1 MNLKKFIRKILREE
15 IEVPLFVRRRFS
27 PEDLEWLVNDVKEL
41 IDYGESLDT
50 AIYDGIREFIK
61 SKKFSDIDEFGLE
74 NDYWESYLKYERPLV
89 IYVKSKLGI
98 HESILEERN
107 PTLRRIIRRADPEK
121 INKLFRD
128 GLGIMTTRYLQN
140 KHNWHNMNLDKFKNA
155 ITSYVIVDICT
166 RYSEIC
172 YGNGDFYNQVS
183 EFIWSHY
190 SDEMEERWEKIN
202 SGDINES
209 VLKEELSARVRRRV
223 TSIDWQIEF
232 AVKEVKRQNNVCNMR
247 EDDFIETVIEKTI
260 DSMYWDFFSDM
271 DDNSDEWTSAYY
283 YMVRYINN
291 NFVNKLRQ
299 NYHLNCGN

>member
-1 MNLKKFIRKILREE
+1 MNLKKFIKKILREE

-27 PEDLEWLVNDVKEL
+27 TEDLEWLVNDVKEL

-50 AIYDGIREFIK
+50 AIYDGVREFIK

-98 HESILEERN
+98 PESILEERN

-166 RYSEIC
+166 RYSDIC

-202 SGDINES
+202 SGKYD
-209 VLKEELSARVRRRV
+209 
-223 TSIDWQIEF
+223 
-232 AVKEVKRQNNVCNMR
+232 
-247 EDDFIETVIEKTI
+247 
-260 DSMYWDFFSDM
+260 
-271 DDNSDEWTSAYY
+271 
-283 YMVRYINN
+283 
-291 NFVNKLRQ
+291 
-299 NYHLNCGN
+299 